1 MKSWWCVGA
10 SSVDTRVWGARY
22 YCKKNRI
29 NTNRNTINVCG
40 IELMYSEYD
49 KARIGFLRRQRSF
62 SVLNSSFCWSVCPS
76 NITFVTHF
84 IFFCSNCST
93 FQTFEHGGDSGLVC
107 NLETKQISLK
117 FSFWQIYYPSWSN
130 LSVSIQL
137 CEISYFEIKEN
148 DLNKVLMWFK

>member
-22 YCKKNRI
+22 YCKKRI

-49 KARIGFLRRQRSF
+49 KARICFLRRQRSF
-62 SVLNSSFCWSVCPS
+62 SVLNSSFCWFVCPS
-76 NITFVTHF
+76 NITFVTYF
-84 IFFCSNCST
+84 IFFCSNCLT

-107 NLETKQISLK
+107 NQKQSKSL
-117 FSFWQIYYPSWSN
+117 WN
-130 LSVSIQL
+130 SVFDK
-137 CEISYFEIKEN
+137 YFTPRGPIFLFLFNYARFFTLKSR
-148 DLNKVLMWFK
+148 KMI